1 MNTEKYKLIK
11 KVITIFSTVI
21 LFVTP
26 LSVYAQK
33 VCVVAIDPT
42 KMDWSSIDNC
52 KKNDVLDVLVYSPYN
67 PSGGVPNYVTRLIAN
82 FCDYN
87 KSIVVDKSNKLESS
101 NASFTCI
108 KRN

>member
-1 MNTEKYKLIK
+1 MRK
-11 KVITIFSTVI
+11 TIIIYLTLLLSFTS
-21 LFVTP
+21 F
-26 LSVYAQK
+26 SVYAQK

-42 KMDWSSIDNC
+42 EQNWSSIDNC
-52 KKNDVLDVLVYSPYN
+52 KKNDVLDVLVFNPYN

-87 KSIVVDKSNKLESS
+87 KSIIVDKSNRLESD
-101 NASFTCI
+101 NASFTCV

>member
-1 MNTEKYKLIK
+1 MEKKIIIYL
-11 KVITIFSTVI
+11 TLLFSFTS
-21 LFVTP
+21 F
-26 LSVYAQK
+26 SVYAQK
-33 VCVVAIDPT
+33 VCVVAIDST
-42 KMDWSSIDNC
+42 VQNWSSIDNC
-52 KKNDVLDVLVYSPYN
+52 KKNDVLDVLVFNPYN

-87 KSIVVDKSNKLESS
+87 KSIIVDKSNKLVSS